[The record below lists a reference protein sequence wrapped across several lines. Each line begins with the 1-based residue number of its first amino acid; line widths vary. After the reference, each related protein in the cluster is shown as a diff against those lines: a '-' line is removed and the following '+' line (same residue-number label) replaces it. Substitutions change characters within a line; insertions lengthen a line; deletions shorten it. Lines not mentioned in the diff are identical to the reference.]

1 MSFLSC
7 LPVAAAAAAVSLW
20 ALWSS
25 YSCCFFSFCFVSKI
39 LKKYIKDMLETSES
53 DIHGKNDSGL
63 GQGGRRG
70 LRLEEG
76 HWCGWGVLGW
86 VGGW

>member
-1 MSFLSC
+1 
-7 LPVAAAAAAVSLW
+7 
-20 ALWSS
+20 
-25 YSCCFFSFCFVSKI
+25 
-39 LKKYIKDMLETSES
+39 MLETSET

-86 VGGW
+86 VGGDWWLPERQTIRGDPVIPGHPHIL